1 MDSFKES
8 NISKSSPAVQFV
20 EDKIRF
26 AKNYKVETGFNRFR
40 DGDRDKTRKGA
51 LLRAYKIG

>member
-1 MDSFKES
+1 
-8 NISKSSPAVQFV
+8 VQFV

-40 DGDRDKTRKGA
+40 DKEKDKTRKGA